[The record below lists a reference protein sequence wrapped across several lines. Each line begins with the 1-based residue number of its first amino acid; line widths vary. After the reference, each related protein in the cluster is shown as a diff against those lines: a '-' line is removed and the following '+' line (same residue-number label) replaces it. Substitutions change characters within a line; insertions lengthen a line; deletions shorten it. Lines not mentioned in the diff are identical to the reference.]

1 MENRKNRMYG
11 QLQHFCLT
19 RGQGFKSIRP
29 TVSQETCAQILQ
41 NNIKLDFGGTVL
53 GPLDRIPQI
62 PLDLVSPAMDF
73 HEKVQL

>member
-1 MENRKNRMYG
+1 MYG
-11 QLQHFCLT
+11 YHEYISSTCSEGFRVAHSSTSSATVAHF
-19 RGQGFKSIRP
+19 
-29 TVSQETCAQILQ
+29 SQ
-41 NNIKLDFGGTVL
+41 NIFKLDFRGTVV